1 MIKNLSRPIRST
13 IVWGVIGGL
22 FYMPLCAGFS
32 FFVFWPAGLH
42 LTLWTLV
49 AGYGVFLSRWSSTP
63 LRPIAVPFLLLF
75 IAAIFFQ
82 STPFFLFS
90 ALAVLGWIRSGVCFK
105 RKPFVKRLG
114 AETILSSATALLA
127 AGAVPGVT
135 PVWALGVL
143 MFFLIQ
149 ALYFVLF
156 DQGADPAV
164 EIKVDSFE
172 KARMAAENILDS
184 VEKEIII

>member
-1 MIKNLSRPIRST
+1 MIKNLNRPIRST
-13 IVWGVIGGL
+13 IVWGLIGGL
-22 FYMPLCAGFS
+22 LYMPLCTGFG
-32 FFVFWPAGLH
+32 FFVFWPTALH

-49 AGYGVFLSRWSSTP
+49 AGYGVLLSRWSSTP
-63 LRPIAVPFLLLF
+63 LRPIALPFLLLF
-75 IAAIFFQ
+75 IAAIFFR

-90 ALAVLGWIRSGVCFK
+90 ALAVLGWIRSGICFK
-105 RKPFVKRLG
+105 RTSLLKLLG
-114 AETILSSATALLA
+114 AETVLGSSTALLA
-127 AGAVPGVT
+127 IGATPGVT

-156 DQGADPAV
+156 DQEAHPV
-164 EIKVDSFE
+164 LKIEVDSFE